1 MDARDIVRAT
11 RVPVNEDVERFVSG
25 VPDDRRPLFNRI
37 RALIERLYPEA
48 SLSLWYGVPTFKTKS
63 GWVSL
68 SYWKEGVSL
77 HSNGRHNIAEF
88 KAAHPQI
95 KTGTGTINLRLSD
108 EVPEASLA
116 QVIRTAM
123 EGVKNTG

>member
-1 MDARDIVRAT
+1 MG
-11 RVPVNEDVERFVSG
+11 VPVNEDVEQFVSG
-25 VPDDRRPLFNRI
+25 VPEDSRPLFNRI

-68 SYWKEGVSL
+68 GYWKEGVSL
-77 HSNGRHNIAEF
+77 HSNGAHNIAAF
-88 KAAHPQI
+88 KVAHPRI
-95 KTGTGTINLRLSD
+95 KTGTGTINLRMSD
-108 EVPEASLA
+108 EVPEESLA

-123 EGVKNTG
+123 EGVRNTG